1 MASKAL
7 NNRKKKEE
15 REQGRAARN
24 KQKQQVFDA
33 ADDDRKCPVFSVQY
47 LGKTPAGGEYGREFI
62 TEPVETLL
70 RLRDRR
76 PKHHESAL
84 HISEK
89 GFHFLDKN
97 GPFGKEKHVL
107 IPIHHICYG
116 VADEK
121 HPHVFAIITRTDSS
135 SENSLFDCHAFWC
148 GHKKTAQEVTYWLLK
163 TFLRVFNDLQRK
175 RKERQERKARKQK
188 DASLGIPVAPSPPTT
203 PDGIRDLAMYSVIFE
218 GPSNK
223 GHGAAVR
230 LTRNSRPQTVG
241 SSNPTAHRAPLDAAT
256 YPPVTPGYPSQQQHP
271 PAAHH
276 HHHHPQ
282 VTQPNSSLGQM
293 RRGMDPPPPPGVTV
307 MPPPPMDNMSGNGAG
322 QFNSHEPRPIKIV
335 PGRSQSLHSRGQYA
349 NLNINGGDYQQP
361 KLPSAI
367 GPNSP
372 DPHLL
377 SPPGARTR
385 YEKRPGSRTSSGLS
399 PSGSGSSSGSM
410 TRESNKEGD
419 FIFIDMLQE
428 AFSDIGV
435 GDSASRFPP
444 RGGGRSPWPFGRNRR
459 QSTGSAGSGN
469 PLQPPEKLT
478 SEDIER
484 RIRKWLEGDEPNNNM
499 PPPSVVNG
507 YSESEYAN
515 LNNQGP
521 VFQHRR
527 APSYA
532 ASGSSTPS
540 THVSGTFG
548 GAEDKHYF

>member
-15 REQGRAARN
+15 REQGKANRN
-24 KQKQQVFDA
+24 KKKQVFDA
-33 ADDDRKCPVFSVQY
+33 EDDDKNCPVFSVQY
-47 LGKTPAGGEYGREFI
+47 LGKTPAGGEYGREYI

-76 PKHHESAL
+76 PKQQDSAL

-163 TFLRVFNDLQRK
+163 TFLRVFNDLQKK
-175 RKERQERKARKQK
+175 RKERQERKLRKQTE
-188 DASLGIPVAPSPPTT
+188 ATLGVPVAPSPPTS
-203 PDGIRDLAMYSVIFE
+203 PDGLRDLAMYSVIFE
-218 GPSNK
+218 GPSPK

-241 SSNPTAHRAPLDAAT
+241 SANPTKHRIPPDAAD
-256 YPPVTPGYPSQQQHP
+256 YPSVASNSGYPTQRS
-271 PAAHH
+271 PA
-276 HHHHPQ
+276 
-282 VTQPNSSLGQM
+282 TQPNPSLAQM
-293 RRGMDPPPPPGVTV
+293 RGMDPPPVTV
-307 MPPPPMDNMSGNGAG
+307 LPPTEDDE
-322 QFNSHEPRPIKIV
+322 QFNPHEPRPITIV
-335 PGRSQSLHSRGQYA
+335 PGRSQSLNMRGQYA
-349 NLNINGGDYQQP
+349 NLNGHHPATEYPQP
-361 KLPSAI
+361 NLPSAM
-367 GPNSP
+367 GPNNA
-372 DPHLL
+372 HLL
-377 SPPGARTR
+377 SPPGSRTR

-410 TRESNKEGD
+410 TRDSNKDGD

-435 GDSASRFPP
+435 GDSASRIGPRVGKSPWKFG
-444 RGGGRSPWPFGRNRR
+444 RGGRR
-459 QSTGSAGSGN
+459 QSTGSGSN
-469 PLQPPEKLT
+469 PLEKLT

-484 RIRKWLEGDEPNNNM
+484 RIRKWLEGDEPNNNI
-499 PPPSVVNG
+499 PGNG
-507 YSESEYAN
+507 YSEFQNSSVS
-515 LNNQGP
+515 QGP
-521 VFQHRR
+521 VFHHRSGSR
-527 APSYA
+527 VSSSA

-540 THVSGTFG
+540 THASGTYG